1 MLSTRPTHGPANF
14 LARHVEMSL
23 FPQALRFTGSKILIT
38 SVSISRLRGSDDRS
52 TARESYTCVGAGS
65 LEPGC
70 RHKQSPDLTMEPPF
84 LIRAGCLTIVSS
96 CEADQKSAAIKVPF
110 ELWSALESCVD
121 TTGCQFLLLVAQGK
135 FRDTS
140 VHLRNLVWLPS
151 QSRASGDGLKLH
163 AVASCHWVF

>member
-1 MLSTRPTHGPANF
+1 MCRC
-14 LARHVEMSL
+14 
-23 FPQALRFTGSKILIT
+23 
-38 SVSISRLRGSDDRS
+38 
-52 TARESYTCVGAGS
+52 RESGARLSSQAESG
-65 LEPGC
+65 
-70 RHKQSPDLTMEPPF
+70 PDDGAPF